1 MPWGQR
7 PPVGRGGGVSASR
20 RLAAHRH
27 GRAIG
32 LVASKTGGKKRL
44 RDSFHAM
51 MSWAE
56 NSGRAFRLDELP
68 GLIGKPVGVDEK
80 EIKAIIDSWLR

>member
-1 MPWGQR
+1 MIEK
-7 PPVGRGGGVSASR
+7 
-20 RLAAHRH
+20 L
-27 GRAIG
+27 
-32 LVASKTGGKKRL
+32 L

-56 NSGRAFRLDELP
+56 KSGRAFRLEELP

-80 EIKAIIDSWLR
+80 EIKAIVDRWLR